1 MRRCPLRRC
10 LLLRAEFRRTGVA
23 VIARAHVAN
32 GADIR
37 PRGIG
42 GHSAVSSLVG
52 GADVAFGCE

>member
-10 LLLRAEFRRTGVA
+10 LLLRAELRRTRVA
-23 VIARAHVAN
+23 AIARAHVAK

-42 GHSAVSSLVG
+42 GHAAASALAG
-52 GADVAFGCE
+52 GADVVLGDE